1 MLPVSGAAQL
11 KAIGAIAG
19 ERPIS
24 SQRTP
29 YSQLVRPGPKLVAG
43 EEQVPEAVGL
53 GLLAELEDDRRVG
66 DVRAGAHLVVERL
79 HRLELDRQHLLVDER
94 ANAVAKVNDAGAEIE
109 VHLSPEHL

>member
-11 KAIGAIAG
+11 NAIGAIAG

-29 YSQLVRPGPKLVAG
+29 YSQLVRPGPNLLVG
-43 EEQVPEAVGL
+43 QEEVPQAVRL
-53 GLLAELEDDRRVG
+53 GLLAQLADDGRVG
-66 DVRAGAHLVVERL
+66 DARAGAHLVVERL

-94 ANAVAKVNDAGAEIE
+94 SDALARGQ
-109 VHLSPEHL
+109 